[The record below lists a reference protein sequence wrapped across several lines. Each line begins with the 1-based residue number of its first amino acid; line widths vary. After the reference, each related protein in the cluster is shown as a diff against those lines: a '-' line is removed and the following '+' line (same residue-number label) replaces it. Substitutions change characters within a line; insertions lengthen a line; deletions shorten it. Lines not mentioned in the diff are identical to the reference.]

1 MKKTTTLI
9 GMLLTVTATQAQT
22 SLPSSPINMEWG
34 AHNSNAVAIDAN
46 NDGLRDLIMA
56 GIDSQT
62 TNDAGVQSWE
72 KTRKTHVMLAEP
84 GRRLR
89 WGIVGNVNNNLSY
102 FNEGININVADRPS
116 LSACDMNQDGIMDVV
131 AFETA
136 GRTYNDEPFVDNV
149 SREGIFLGNGDGTFE
164 QLKPQFV
171 DSEGNPAEFDM
182 RYILSGDVADF
193 NNDGLPD
200 IVGMGYHTNKSGDP
214 TTYTDAN
221 VILLNRGGGVFEI
234 SHFLTDPYVLEYGQ
248 DGKKYHFECGQVLAY
263 DFNNDG
269 YVDFFIN
276 SNSNDR
282 DELGTTDGS
291 NTHFTDL
298 FLNDP
303 EHPGHFRRQYVT
315 DGAIPAI
322 SEGGIAVADFNN
334 DGTPDIYLS
343 GWAGDGRQNYVY
355 GVYTSS
361 IAPDGSVTYTAKGAA
376 GTSEMRGQNSTNRQY
391 GAMDWDGD
399 GNFDIFNL
407 GWSPEVSAQTCF
419 IGMGDGNASFE
430 ESIRMG
436 GGSEGCLVFID
447 YNGDGVNDYVT
458 VSQSSDETFY
468 SGING
473 LKNVFSATKNPNTTV
488 LTPQKPE
495 NLKAEV
501 ADGKLILT
509 WDMPAGAVGNETFE
523 YYVMN
528 SDGKVVAGGNSFIG
542 GDKDGVRKVNQPGNA
557 YNARKITLVL
567 PDGSY
572 TAGVQTVNA
581 SYNGSPFS
589 TVNVDVTGSTASV
602 PEEMIKPEKPEESTD
617 TYSNPVINVSAPDP
631 TVIRADDGYYYLYG
645 TEDTRN
651 TPIYKSKDL
660 VDWDFIGTAF
670 TEATRPT
677 MVPNG
682 GIWAP
687 DINKIGDKYVL
698 YFSKSAWGG
707 EWECGIGCAV
717 ADSPEGPF
725 LNAKKLFISNEIG
738 VQNSIDPFY
747 IEDNGRKYLF
757 WGSFRGIYG
766 IELSDDGLSVKPGA
780 EKVQIAGTLTEG
792 TYIIKRDGYYYLF
805 GSAGSCCDGA
815 NSTYHVVVARSENL
829 MGPYVNKVGDR
840 ALDNQFSNLMYRSP
854 DVVGPGHNS
863 ELVLDDAG
871 QHWMLYHGYD
881 AKDID
886 SGRKVFL
893 DKVTWDEDGW
903 PVVEDLRPS
912 VTAERPIINTTNS
925 IESTVSAGGDKT
937 ISVDPR
943 RVHDKFTITENSGDK
958 FKWQLV
964 TVHGEKMKSGKGHGS
979 VDVDVTDVPDGLYIV
994 NVKGKSGSSSEKIIK
1009 Y

>member
-1 MKKTTTLI
+1 M
-9 GMLLTVTATQAQT
+9 
-22 SLPSSPINMEWG
+22 
-34 AHNSNAVAIDAN
+34 
-46 NDGLRDLIMA
+46 
-56 GIDSQT
+56 
-62 TNDAGVQSWE
+62 
-72 KTRKTHVMLAEP
+72 
-84 GRRLR
+84 
-89 WGIVGNVNNNLSY
+89 
-102 FNEGININVADRPS
+102 
-116 LSACDMNQDGIMDVV
+116 
-131 AFETA
+131 
-136 GRTYNDEPFVDNV
+136 
-149 SREGIFLGNGDGTFE
+149 
-164 QLKPQFV
+164 
-171 DSEGNPAEFDM
+171 
-182 RYILSGDVADF
+182 
-193 NNDGLPD
+193 
-200 IVGMGYHTNKSGDP
+200 
-214 TTYTDAN
+214 
-221 VILLNRGGGVFEI
+221 
-234 SHFLTDPYVLEYGQ
+234 
-248 DGKKYHFECGQVLAY
+248 
-263 DFNNDG
+263 
-269 YVDFFIN
+269 
-276 SNSNDR
+276 
-282 DELGTTDGS
+282 
-291 NTHFTDL
+291 
-298 FLNDP
+298 
-303 EHPGHFRRQYVT
+303 
-315 DGAIPAI
+315 
-322 SEGGIAVADFNN
+322 
-334 DGTPDIYLS
+334 
-343 GWAGDGRQNYVY
+343 
-355 GVYTSS
+355 
-361 IAPDGSVTYTAKGAA
+361 
-376 GTSEMRGQNSTNRQY
+376 
-391 GAMDWDGD
+391 
-399 GNFDIFNL
+399 
-407 GWSPEVSAQTCF
+407 
-419 IGMGDGNASFE
+419 
-430 ESIRMG
+430 
-436 GGSEGCLVFID
+436 
-447 YNGDGVNDYVT
+447 
-458 VSQSSDETFY
+458 
-468 SGING
+468 
-473 LKNVFSATKNPNTTV
+473 
-488 LTPQKPE
+488 
-495 NLKAEV
+495 
-501 ADGKLILT
+501 
-509 WDMPAGAVGNETFE
+509 
-523 YYVMN
+523 
-528 SDGKVVAGGNSFIG
+528 
-542 GDKDGVRKVNQPGNA
+542 
-557 YNARKITLVL
+557 
-567 PDGSY
+567 
-572 TAGVQTVNA
+572 
-581 SYNGSPFS
+581 
-589 TVNVDVTGSTASV
+589 
-602 PEEMIKPEKPEESTD
+602 
-617 TYSNPVINVSAPDP
+617 SAPDP

-925 IESTVSAGGDKT
+925 IESTVSADGDKT

-994 NVKGKSGSSSEKIIK
+994 NVKSKSGSSSEKIIK